1 MRDKLYA
8 PEVLGDDAV
17 DAEGMVWRL
26 AFTVAAHTHHDARE
40 VAEVLF
46 RVVGYMCAEGSDDVG
61 RD

>member
-1 MRDKLYA
+1 MRDKLYV
-8 PEVLGDDAV
+8 PELLMDKEDVV
-17 DAEGMVWRL
+17 KWHVWEL
-26 AFTVAAHTHHDARE
+26 AKVVALHTHHDARE

>member
-46 RVVGYMCAEGSDDVG
+46 RLIGWMCAGKETDG